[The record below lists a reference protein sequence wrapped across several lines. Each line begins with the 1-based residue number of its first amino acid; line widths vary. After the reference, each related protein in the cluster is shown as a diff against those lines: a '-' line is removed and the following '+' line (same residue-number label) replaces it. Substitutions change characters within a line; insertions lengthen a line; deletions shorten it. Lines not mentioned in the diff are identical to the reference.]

1 MAMSL
6 KHVETMETLQ
16 SEYKSGTPAVIA
28 PPHKTEGQTNA
39 PMRIEDA
46 IEKFQKLAEIYGV
59 DDVAE
64 KILGF
69 NVFDEM
75 KKDVAGDITQSLMA
89 LVVVGVVL
97 MVMGIILGN
106 LEQPLT
112 DSIPDDS
119 SFANLKESIPS
130 NLTSAMNVAVIIP
143 IILAAVLI
151 LGVVY
156 MLARGGGG
164 Q

>member
-1 MAMSL
+1 VKKMAMSV
-6 KHVETMETLQ
+6 KHTEVICSNPMDTATHPTIEAK
-16 SEYKSGTPAVIA
+16 SENTPIRV
-28 PPHKTEGQTNA
+28 
-39 PMRIEDA
+39 EDA
-46 IEKFQKLAEIYGV
+46 LEQFQQLASIYGV
-59 DDVAE
+59 DNVAE

-69 NVFDEM
+69 NVLDEM
-75 KKDVAGDITQSLMA
+75 KKEVAGDITQSLMA

-106 LEQPLT
+106 LESPLT
-112 DSIPDDS
+112 QSIPDNS
-119 SFANLKESIPS
+119 SFAGLKTSIPS

-156 MLARGGGG
+156 MLAGRGG